1 VAYETDGLPL
11 SPRLRRLA
19 QRMAAEE
26 VASAYRHD
34 LTGKL
39 GAARMLLHTVRK
51 KVLADGSP
59 FATDE
64 RARQALELAES
75 AVMSALALTERSLI
89 ASAEA
94 PHDPTDLA
102 ELAAEVIGAAGIA
115 RLSIAAPSPTWVDAD
130 ADELTIALV
139 ALVENALEASD
150 GPVVVRCS
158 GAESLARLEV
168 IDRGTGFEDPPEDA
182 PALWSDKP
190 GRLGLGIRI
199 VRRIARRWGGEL
211 ELVRDGAETRARLE
225 LPLVRG
231 FGSAEGD
238 FG

>member
-1 VAYETDGLPL
+1 MAYETDGLPL

-39 GAARMLLHTVRK
+39 GAARMLIHTLRK
-51 KVLADGSP
+51 RVLEESSP
-59 FATDE
+59 FAADE
-64 RARQALELAES
+64 RVRQGFELAQS
-75 AVMSALALTERSLI
+75 AVMGALKLTERALI
-89 ASAEA
+89 ASTEA

-102 ELAAEVIGAAGIA
+102 ELANELVGAAGVA
-115 RLSIAAPSPTWVDAD
+115 RISIAAPSPTWVDAD
-130 ADELTIALV
+130 ADELTIAIV
-139 ALVENALEASD
+139 ALIENALEAGD
-150 GPVVVRCS
+150 GPVEVRCWGS
-158 GAESLARLEV
+158 QSLARVEV
-168 IDRGTGFEDPPEDA
+168 IDHGQGFVEAPEDA

-190 GRLGLGIRI
+190 GRIGLGLRI
-199 VRRIARRWGGEL
+199 VRRIARRWGGEF
-211 ELVRDGAETRARLE
+211 ELKREGDRTVAHLE

-231 FGSAEGD
+231 FGSAESD